1 MTSELVHI
9 KVSTVIS
16 LIVIVTCIGSSIL
29 LSVVP
34 NLKII
39 HLGHSIRHI
48 TSIVSGSFLQF
59 HQDDLIEQLLTDSRR
74 LIFPESTLFFAL
86 YGSRREGHAF
96 IADLYLRG
104 VRNFVVYQSLQVED
118 YPEANFI
125 LVKNSLRALQSLAIF
140 HRQQFDLPVIGI
152 TGSNGKTI
160 VKEWLNQL
168 LEDRFRIV
176 RSPRSYNSQIGVPLS
191 VWQISETSDLALI
204 EAGISQTGEM
214 KVLEEIIKPTIGVF
228 TNIGEAHDQGF
239 ENTQAKILEKLELFI
254 HATALI
260 YPSDQTELEKI
271 ILAWHFQGGG
281 YGGNDSG

>member
-1 MTSELVHI
+1 MF
-9 KVSTVIS
+9 VSAA
-16 LIVIVTCIGSSIL
+16 LFYFL
-29 LSVVP
+29 LLLKRNKP

-48 TSIVSGSFLQF
+48 ASIVSGSFLQF
-59 HQDDLIEQLLTDSRR
+59 HQDDPIEQLLTDSRR

-86 YGSRREGHAF
+86 YGLRREGHAF

-168 LEDRFRIV
+168 LEDRYRIV

-191 VWQISETSDLALI
+191 IWQIHETNDLALI

-214 KVLEEIIKPTIGVF
+214 KVLEESSSPRLVYL
-228 TNIGEAHDQGF
+228 Q
-239 ENTQAKILEKLELFI
+239 ILEKPMTRDSKI
-254 HATALI
+254 HMLKFSRNSNCSFMQQ
-260 YPSDQTELEKI
+260 P
-271 ILAWHFQGGG
+271 
-281 YGGNDSG
+281 